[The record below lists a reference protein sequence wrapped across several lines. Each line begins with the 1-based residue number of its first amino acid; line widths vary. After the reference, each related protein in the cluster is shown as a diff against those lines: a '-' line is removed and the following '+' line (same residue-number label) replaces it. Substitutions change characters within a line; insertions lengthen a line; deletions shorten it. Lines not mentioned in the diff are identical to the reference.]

1 MSEKQTPAEGDGAP
15 QPEPLKF
22 FGTTWVERG
31 GGYWARRVGVGVGA
45 LVLAAFGAYVLRLAY
60 EGLALSDSGSLLSI
74 LMVAA
79 FAICSSLAFSR
90 MITRFSR
97 RPEPA
102 AEGEKSGDASMR
114 PILGIGFVGVLL
126 AYFFRNLLE
135 APGEKLHRQE
145 YERELELYQRRR
157 TTRTGNPAK
166 RKRKRG

>member
-1 MSEKQTPAEGDGAP
+1 MSDKQTPAEGDGTP
-15 QPEPLKF
+15 QPGPLRF
-22 FGTTWVERG
+22 FGTTWVDRG
-31 GGYWARRVGVGVGA
+31 GAYWARRVGVGIGA

-79 FAICSSLAFSR
+79 FAICSSMAFSR

-102 AEGEKSGDASMR
+102 ADSGREASMR